1 MNTPTII
8 GFFEAVT
15 ESHVLGWAWSPA
27 LPDEALLV
35 ELRLGEQ
42 VIAHG
47 RADRLREDLRTNG
60 VGDGRHAFELPIEEA
75 YRERAAEIT
84 VQACRADGVIVPLPP
99 APAPAADIP
108 PAGIEAR
115 LDSMQGMLGQLVGSQ
130 RVLHRNLQSLLLSAH
145 GEPKA
150 PDPTLAD
157 LLGRLGT
164 LETHLMRLDE
174 HLAKLSQAPAAP
186 HGRARVLVPL
196 AGLLL
201 TAAVGSAYALARALA
216 G

>member
-1 MNTPTII
+1 MNAPAII
-8 GFFEAVT
+8 GFIEAVT

-47 RADRLREDLRTNG
+47 HADRLREDLRANG

-84 VQACRADGVIVPLPP
+84 AQASRADGVVVPLPP
-99 APAPAADIP
+99 APAPAADTP
-108 PAGIEAR
+108 PTGIEAR
-115 LDSMQGMLGQLVGSQ
+115 LDSMQTVLGQLVGSQ
-130 RVLHRNLQSLLLSAH
+130 RVLHRSLQSLLLNAH
-145 GEPKA
+145 GEPKT

-157 LLGRLGT
+157 LLDRLGT

-174 HLAKLSQAPAAP
+174 HLAKLAPAPAAR
-186 HGRARVLVPL
+186 HGRTRVLVPL

-201 TAAVGSAYALARALA
+201 MAAVGSGYALARALA